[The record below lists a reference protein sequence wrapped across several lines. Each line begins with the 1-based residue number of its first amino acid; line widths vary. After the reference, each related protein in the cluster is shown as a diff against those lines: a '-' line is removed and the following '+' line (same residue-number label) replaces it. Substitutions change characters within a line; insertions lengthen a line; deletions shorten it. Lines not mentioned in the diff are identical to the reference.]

1 MRLDRLGRFRVSVEV
16 LTEEN
21 EDFRKFIGQFI
32 IVRAE
37 MLYAQDVIAYV
48 AHSPMFDKTEH
59 GDRIP
64 EYNLIASKKDDGTVE
79 FSVERKTKPDFYA
92 DNF

>member
-1 MRLDRLGRFRVSVEV
+1 MRLDRLGKFIVSIEV

-48 AHSPMFDKTEH
+48 AHSTMFDKTEH

-79 FSVERKTKPDFYA
+79 FSVERKTRPDFYA

>member
-21 EDFRKFIGQFI
+21 GDFKKFIGQFI

-37 MLYAQDVIAYV
+37 MLYAHDVIAYV
-48 AHSPMFDKTEH
+48 AHSPMFDKTEY

-64 EYNLIASKKDDGTVE
+64 EYNLIASKKDDGAVE
-79 FSVERKTKPDFYA
+79 FSVERRTGLDFYA
-92 DNF
+92 GSF